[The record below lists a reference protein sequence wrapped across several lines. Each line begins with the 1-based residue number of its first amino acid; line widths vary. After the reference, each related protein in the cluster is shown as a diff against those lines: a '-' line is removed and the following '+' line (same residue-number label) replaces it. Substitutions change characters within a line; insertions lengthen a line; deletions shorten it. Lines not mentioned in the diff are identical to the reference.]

1 MKHLLSI
8 LLLSTV
14 PLGAAEILT
23 LKNGDQRTGDIVSVD
38 DRTVRLRVALTSGGA
53 AQATATVSLNR
64 ADLASIRFAPD
75 AALEDRLQRA
85 SPSDAPALERDWEK
99 ARLWLEMPESPA
111 GRIALALGNAWL
123 RSGKKAD
130 AQRALELVSQV
141 EKSSWRSEDRTRAR
155 EARLRAMVASGRAAD
170 AVDEATKLAEE
181 TEDPE
186 ILIEANLI
194 RAQASERQLRKFLQE
209 NPRWMEDELVIDER
223 HRLHA
228 QTLDLYLYP
237 ALFHGTDLG
246 RAARGL
252 WGAIEVHR
260 LAGDWPNAVETA
272 RDLAMFY
279 PSTPEAALANDFL
292 ASLPPAQRDLDAEAA
307 ARQELATATSS
318 PQPTPTPE
326 VSSEKPK
333 KKKKPTNQK
342 P

>member
-1 MKHLLSI
+1 MKHHLAI
-8 LLLSTV
+8 LLLATV
-14 PLGAAEILT
+14 PLGAAEVLT
-23 LKNGDQRTGDIVSVD
+23 LKNGEQRSGDIVSMD
-38 DRTVRLRVALTSGGA
+38 DRTIRLRVALNSRSST
-53 AQATATVSLNR
+53 QATATVSLNR

-75 AALEDRLQRA
+75 AALEERLQRA
-85 SPSDAPALERDWEK
+85 SANDAPALEQDWDK

-111 GRIALALGNAWL
+111 GCIALALGNAWL

-130 AQRALELVSQV
+130 AQRALDLVSLV
-141 EKSSWRSEDRTRAR
+141 EKSSWRPDDRTRAR
-155 EARLRAMVASGRAAD
+155 EVRLRAMVASGRAAD

-209 NPRWMEDELVIDER
+209 NPRWMEDEYVIDER

-237 ALFHGTDLG
+237 ALFHGTDLARG
-246 RAARGL
+246 ARGL

-260 LAGDWPNAVETA
+260 LAGDWPNAIETA
-272 RDLAMFY
+272 RDLVTFY

-292 ASLPPAQRDLDAEAA
+292 ASLPAEH
-307 ARQELATATSS
+307 R
-318 PQPTPTPE
+318 P
-326 VSSEKPK
+326 
-333 KKKKPTNQK
+333 
-342 P
+342 

>member
-1 MKHLLSI
+1 MKSFLSI
-8 LLLSTV
+8 LLLSTA
-14 PLGAAEILT
+14 PLGGTEILT
-23 LKNGDQRTGDIVSVD
+23 LKNGEQRTGDIVSVD
-38 DRTVRLRVALTSGGA
+38 DRTVRLRVVLTSGGA

-64 ADLASIRFAPD
+64 ADLANIRFAPD

-85 SPSDAPALERDWEK
+85 SPNDAPALEQDWEK

-111 GRIALALGNAWL
+111 GSIALALGNAWL
-123 RSGKKAD
+123 RTGKKAD
-130 AQRALELVSQV
+130 ARRALDLVSLV
-141 EKSSWRSEDRTRAR
+141 EKSSWRVEDRTRAR
-155 EARLRAMVASGRAAD
+155 EVRLRAMVASGRAAD

-194 RAQASERQLRKFLQE
+194 RAQASERQLRTFLQE
-209 NPRWMEDELVIDER
+209 NPRWMEDEFVIDER

-228 QTLDLYLYP
+228 RTLDLYLYP
-237 ALFHGTDLG
+237 ALFHGTDLA

-272 RDLAMFY
+272 RDLAQFY

-292 ASLPPAQRDLDAEAA
+292 ASLPPDMRALDAEAA
-307 ARQELATATSS
+307 ARQELASSS

-326 VSSEKPK
+326 SPTEKPK
-333 KKKKPTNQK
+333 KKKKP
-342 P
+342 